1 MKKIGR
7 TTVDIIIRYSID
19 HTSFEESID
28 EVMVVTNDVYATTPT
43 SVIGIVEAV
52 KTIMMTEGIDIYSK
66 EETLKNE
73 EDNCRN

>member
-7 TTVDIIIRYSID
+7 TTVDIIVRYSID
-19 HTSFEESID
+19 HTSLDESID

-43 SVIGIVEAV
+43 MIIGIVEAA

-66 EETLKNE
+66 EDVVSE
-73 EDNCRN
+73 ENNSRN

>member
-7 TTVDIIIRYSID
+7 TTVDIIVRYSID

-43 SVIGIVEAV
+43 MIIGIVEAA

-66 EETLKNE
+66 EDDLKNE
-73 EDNCRN
+73 EDNCGN

>member
-7 TTVDIIIRYSID
+7 TTVDIIVRYSID
-19 HTSFEESID
+19 HTSLEESID

-43 SVIGIVEAV
+43 MIIGIVEAA

-66 EETLKNE
+66 EDVVSE
-73 EDNCRN
+73 ENNSRN

>member
-7 TTVDIIIRYSID
+7 TTVDIIVRYSID

-28 EVMVVTNDVYATTPT
+28 EVMVVTNDVYGTTPT
-43 SVIGIVEAV
+43 MIIGIVEAV

-73 EDNCRN
+73 EDNCGN

>member
-7 TTVDIIIRYSID
+7 TTVDIIVRYSID

-43 SVIGIVEAV
+43 MTIGIVEAV

-66 EETLKNE
+66 EDVLKNE
-73 EDNCRN
+73 ENNCGN

>member
-7 TTVDIIIRYSID
+7 TTVDIIVRYSID
-19 HTSFEESID
+19 HTSLEESID

-43 SVIGIVEAV
+43 MVIGIVEAA

-66 EETLKNE
+66 EDVLKNE
-73 EDNCRN
+73 EDNCGN